1 MTAPMGQRV
10 RATRIRVA
18 LTLLVLALLAINML
32 LKNLAEITL
41 ADGHGPDFGVLQLR
55 LAHNSGVAFSLG
67 VGLPAWVV
75 TSVTGLITLA
85 LAIYGWRTAPTTRLL
100 ARIALAAL
108 LAGALANLA
117 DRASDGV
124 VTGYLHTGW
133 WPTFTLADT
142 LIVIGGVLLA
152 LSQLR
157 TSPSTVEG
165 R

>member
-1 MTAPMGQRV
+1 
-10 RATRIRVA
+10 
-18 LTLLVLALLAINML
+18 
-32 LKNLAEITL
+32 
-41 ADGHGPDFGVLQLR
+41 
-55 LAHNSGVAFSLG
+55 
-67 VGLPAWVV
+67 VV

-85 LAIYGWRTAPTTRLL
+85 LASYGWRTAPTTRLL

-124 VTGYLHTGW
+124 VTDHLHTGW

-152 LSQLR
+152 LSRLR